1 MQASPGS
8 EVIRRAI
15 DGESEAWRT
24 ILEKYR
30 PLLRLIAARYARRI
44 VSHRFDESD
53 VVQITCVEVL
63 RSYRGFRGKSQ
74 AELEGWLESILQNNV
89 VRLWRNHSAATRDY
103 RREVVRDETS
113 SGLSFLWNT
122 NDKQDPARNLVHG
135 EVALLLAQA
144 LEQLPDEYRTAL
156 ELRFI
161 DGKKIRDVAEH
172 LDTTIGV
179 VAGRLRRGL
188 ECLRDLLPE
197 ELRDLISW
205 GSE

>member
-1 MQASPGS
+1 MQASPDS
-8 EVIRRAI
+8 EVVQRAI
-15 DGESEAWRT
+15 EGDSDAWHAV
-24 ILEKYR
+24 LEKYR
-30 PLLRLIAARYARRI
+30 PLLRLVAARHARRI

-53 VVQITCVEVL
+53 VVQMTCVEVL
-63 RSYRGFRGKSQ
+63 RSYQGFRGETQ
-74 AELEGWLESILQNNV
+74 AELEGWLESILHNNV

-103 RREVVRDETS
+103 RREVVRDEAN
-113 SGLSFLWNT
+113 SGLSFLWKANT
-122 NDKQDPARNLVHG
+122 KQDPARNLVQG

-144 LEQLPDEYRTAL
+144 LEQLPDEYRKTL

-161 DGKKIRDVAEH
+161 DGKKIRDVALH
-172 LDTTIGV
+172 LGTTVGV